1 MEMTENDRNMSL
13 FEKLLEHVCSSGYR
27 KFPVLTAS
35 EGKGCPPFLSYCS
48 PDSLEVSWKAGVHF
62 QLCLFIPAFVMQ
74 LLAMQF
80 IIHSFTIFLFVLF
93 FFLYYHQLFYF
104 FLILQNLDTWFLVFL
119 SKRKTNLLIHVL
131 LMGSITFI
139 TVFLTN

>member
-35 EGKGCPPFLSYCS
+35 EGKGCPPFLSCCS

-93 FFLYYHQLFYF
+93 FFVLSSAVLLFPHPSKSGHMV
-104 FLILQNLDTWFLVFL
+104 LGFL

>member
-13 FEKLLEHVCSSGYR
+13 FEMLLEHVCFSGYR
-27 KFPVLTAS
+27 KFPMLTAS
-35 EGKGCPPFLSYCS
+35 EGKGSPLFLSCCS

-80 IIHSFTIFLFVLF
+80 IIHSFTIFLFVL
-93 FFLYYHQLFYF
+93 YF
-104 FLILQNLDTWFLVFL
+104 VL
-119 SKRKTNLLIHVL
+119 SSAVL
-131 LMGSITFI
+131 LFPHPSKSGHAVLSFP
-139 TVFLTN
+139 FRREN